1 MKQVSDNHKDPGPVF
16 APPQASWKVRSAR
29 YRGLCHSANV
39 FNLTL
44 AGSLLSASCRS
55 SLFPRC
61 RKSHS
66 SRTSSSSCPKSTFPS
81 ITLRTGP
88 SITLRTGPSIT
99 LRTGPFSTQILPG
112 IKQQRMG
119 PKALDRTEIYPMI
132 QGLEERLQWALSY
145 KGSLSGHAA
154 RAKRDMAIVMLLLHT
169 GLRTLELVGLTLGVK
184 RTAWSV
190 IRYNQA
196 GTFSPRAA
204 NAGAISLRA
213 RRRIG
218 IRMISSDWARGVP
231 QVKSWATLWRSR
243 P

>member
-1 MKQVSDNHKDPGPVF
+1 
-16 APPQASWKVRSAR
+16 
-29 YRGLCHSANV
+29 
-39 FNLTL
+39 
-44 AGSLLSASCRS
+44 
-55 SLFPRC
+55 
-61 RKSHS
+61 
-66 SRTSSSSCPKSTFPS
+66 
-81 ITLRTGP
+81 
-88 SITLRTGPSIT
+88 
-99 LRTGPFSTQILPG
+99 
-112 IKQQRMG
+112 
-119 PKALDRTEIYPMI
+119 MI

-169 GLRTLELVGLTLGVK
+169 GLRALELVGLTLGVK
-184 RTAWSV
+184 RNAWSV

-196 GTFSPRAA
+196 GIFSPRAA